1 MNRLWVWISLVIV
14 SVVLII
20 ALFPFAYRE
29 INRIKGL
36 SPRPT
41 ERINSEDHPQEF
53 RESIERRIW
62 FGLSR
67 TLLVGAV
74 VALIAGI
81 LLTRWLVAPLRQLEE
96 GAKAISKGQLDYRVP
111 LKGSVEM
118 QSVAGSF
125 NQMAEDLDR
134 QGKLRRDMLADV
146 THELRHP
153 VHVLL
158 GSQQAILDG
167 VYPLSMQEIDRLL
180 EQTRSLTTLVD
191 DLHEL
196 ALAESHELSLHKQ
209 DTNLGDLVYYT
220 TEAFQPLASSKNIA
234 LKSGLPEQPVFAF
247 VDASRIRQVL
257 QNLLVNALS
266 YTPEG
271 GQINVEFSTEGD
283 IKAFISIEDSGR
295 GIPPENL
302 DKIFNRFYRQDSS
315 RSRELPGTGLGLAI
329 TKALVENHG
338 GRIEVKSPGV
348 DFGST
353 FTVILPLH
361 MEEDAGIGYES
372 RELSDPEHESAE
384 QD

>member
-29 INRIKGL
+29 INRFSGL

-53 RESIERRIW
+53 RELIERRIW

-271 GQINVEFSTEGD
+271 GQIKRRIFHRGRHKSLYFYRG
-283 IKAFISIEDSGR
+283 FGR

-338 GRIEVKSPGV
+338 GRIEVKKPGGRFWQHLYRYPAPAYGRRCWYRV
-348 DFGST
+348 
-353 FTVILPLH
+353 
-361 MEEDAGIGYES
+361 
-372 RELSDPEHESAE
+372 
-384 QD
+384 